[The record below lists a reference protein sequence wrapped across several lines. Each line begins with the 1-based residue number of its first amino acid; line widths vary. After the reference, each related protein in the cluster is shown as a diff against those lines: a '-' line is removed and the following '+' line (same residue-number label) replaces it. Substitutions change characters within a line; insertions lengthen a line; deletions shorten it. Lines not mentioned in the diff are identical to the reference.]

1 MKAILKSGRK
11 HSAGCR
17 GGIRRVYI
25 RPLTHRNLRGEV
37 YERTA
42 EVQEHIRAALAL
54 EPESILQRARIRSYK
69 APGYLREECLVY
81 LIREYL
87 GRGAR
92 RVAKRLSEILH
103 GRCARYVNE
112 RLRALGSQHVDDAF
126 NDVMKGMYERIY
138 ELENDRGDFF
148 QVRFWVAL
156 RGLVANTFDRYV
168 KRIERDKTKEQNL
181 ARIGAIPGTEGA
193 EDERPDP
200 VDAVE
205 DPTAAVEDLTES
217 KEGLN
222 AIKDHRHRVAFTLR
236 YFGRMKIESKDVEEP
251 TISKHFDRT
260 PRAIRGWIEQAERD
274 LKEWRGEAT

>member
-1 MKAILKSGRK
+1 M
-11 HSAGCR
+11 
-17 GGIRRVYI
+17 YI

-54 EPESILQRARIRSYK
+54 EPEPMLRRARIRGYK

-92 RVAKRLSEILH
+92 QVAKRLSEILH
-103 GRCARYVNE
+103 GRCAKHVNE
-112 RLRALGSQHVDDAF
+112 RLRALGSQHIDDAF

-148 QVRFWVAL
+148 QVRFWIAL
-156 RGLVANTFDRYV
+156 RGLVARTFNRYV
-168 KRIERDKTKEQNL
+168 KRIEREKTKEQDS
-181 ARIGAIPGTEGA
+181 AKIGSIPGTEGA
-193 EDERPDP
+193 ENEWPDP
-200 VDAVE
+200 LDAVR
-205 DPTAAVEDLTES
+205 DPTAAVEDLAELKES
-217 KEGLN
+217 LN
-222 AIKDHRHRVAFTLR
+222 AIKDHRHRVAFALR
-236 YFGRMKIESKDVEEP
+236 YFGRMKIESKEAEEP

-260 PRAIRGWIEQAERD
+260 PRAIRGWIEQAEKD
-274 LKEWRGEAT
+274 LNEWRGEAT